1 MQVSFQ
7 YARKAQRFQIVASSQ
22 NLAAIRPAGI
32 QAHFGRR
39 AVAPNQPSFE
49 RSRFAA
55 EAAL

>member
-7 YARKAQRFQIVASSQ
+7 YARKAQRNQSVASSR
-22 NLAAIRPAGI
+22 NLAAIRPAGF
-32 QAHFGRR
+32 QARFGRHV
-39 AVAPNQPSFE
+39 VAPNQPSFE